1 MDHKNDQETPRA
13 SAPTLDPDA
22 FARNLALLIE
32 EGGKAMAAYLKPR
45 EDGKAREQMA
55 EDIADVVKTLSQVG
69 EYWMA
74 DPQRTLEAQ
83 ASLVKGYMDLWAQT
97 MRRMSGEPAEPVVKP
112 DAKDRRFA
120 HPEWSTNPFFDTMK
134 QMYLLTAGWA
144 EKLVR
149 DAETL
154 DAETKL
160 KANFYVRQLASA
172 ISPSNF
178 VLTNPELFH
187 ETLGSSADNL
197 VRGMQMLTEDI
208 TAGKGDLKIRQSDH
222 EEFEVGRNLAASA
235 GKVIFENELFQLI
248 QYAPATETVMSI
260 PLLVVP
266 PWINKFYVLDLTPE
280 KSFIKWMVDQGLT
293 VFVISWVNPE
303 AEHADKSFSD
313 YMRDGILTALKQ
325 IETVTG
331 EKRAHTVGYCVGGTL
346 LAVTLGYLSSN
357 NEDRI
362 ESATLLTTQ
371 IDFTHAGDLKVFV
384 GEEQIAKLE
393 ARMREQGYLEASK
406 MATAF
411 NLLRANDLVWPFV
424 VNNYLRGKKPFPFDI
439 LYWNSDSTRL
449 PAANH
454 AFYLRNCYLENKL
467 SKGLM
472 TIENTKIDL
481 SKVNIP
487 IYNLATRE
495 DHIAPAKSVFLGSQ
509 FFGAP
514 VKFVLA
520 GSGHIA
526 GVVNSP
532 LKQKYQYWTGDAPK
546 GDLDSWLTTAEEH
559 IGSWWPDWLA
569 WLSTMSGARVPAR
582 EPGGGKLTPIEDA
595 PGRYVKVRA

>member
-1 MDHKNDQETPRA
+1 MEHKKDQETPRA
-13 SAPTLDPDA
+13 PAPALDPDA
-22 FARNLALLIE
+22 FARNLALLVE
-32 EGGKAMAAYLKPR
+32 ESGKAMAAYLKPR

-83 ASLVKGYMDLWAQT
+83 ASLFKGYMDLWAQT
-97 MRRMSGEPAEPVVKP
+97 MRRMSGEPAEPVIKP

-120 HPEWSTNPFFDTMK
+120 HPEWSTNPFFDAMK
-134 QMYLLTAGWA
+134 QMYLLTASWG

-154 DAETKL
+154 DPETKL

-208 TAGKGDLKIRQSDH
+208 TAGKGDLKIRQSDTG
-222 EEFEVGRNLAASA
+222 EFEVGRNLAASA

-248 QYAPATETVMSI
+248 QYAPTTETVMSI

-266 PWINKFYVLDLTPE
+266 PWINKFYVLDLTPD

-303 AEHADKSFSD
+303 AEHAEKSFSD

-331 EKRAHTVGYCVGGTL
+331 EKRAHTIGYCVGGTL
-346 LAVTLGYLSSN
+346 LAVTLGYLAAK
-357 NEDRI
+357 NEDRV

-371 IDFTHAGDLKVFV
+371 IDFTHAGELKVFV
-384 GEEQIAKLE
+384 GEEQIAKVE

-411 NLLRANDLVWPFV
+411 NLLRANDLIWPFV

-472 TIENTKIDL
+472 TVENTKIDL

-532 LKQKYQYWTGDAPK
+532 LKPKYQYWTGDAPK
-546 GDLDSWLTTAEEH
+546 GDFESWLTSAEEH
-559 IGSWWPDWLA
+559 IGSWWPDWLT
-569 WLSTMSGARVPAR
+569 WLSNMSGERVPAR
-582 EPGGGKLTPIEDA
+582 EPGGGKLAPIEDA

>member
-1 MDHKNDQETPRA
+1 MDTKNDNK
-13 SAPTLDPDA
+13 APGTQAPAIDPDA
-22 FARNLALLIE
+22 FARNLARLVE
-32 EGGKAMAAYLKPR
+32 EGGKAMAAYLRPR
-45 EDGKAREQMA
+45 EDTKAQEKMA
-55 EDIADVVKTLSQVG
+55 DDIADVVKTLSQVA

-74 DPQRTLEAQ
+74 DPQRALEAQ
-83 ASLVKGYMDLWAQT
+83 NTLFKGYMELWSQT
-97 MRRMSGEPAEPVVKP
+97 MRKMAGETVAPVVQP

-134 QMYLLTAGWA
+134 QMYLLTSNWA
-144 EKLVR
+144 ETLVR
-149 DAETL
+149 DADTIDEQTR
-154 DAETKL
+154 L
-160 KANFYVRQLASA
+160 KANFYTRQLASA
-172 ISPSNF
+172 VSPSNF

-187 ETLGSSADNL
+187 ETLGTSGDNL

-208 TAGKGDLKIRQSDH
+208 TAGKGDLKIRQSDY
-222 EEFEVGRNLAASA
+222 EEFEVGRNLATTP
-235 GKVIFENELFQLI
+235 GKVIFENELFQLL
-248 QYAPATETVMSI
+248 QYAPTTETVMSI
-260 PLLVVP
+260 PVLIVP

-293 VFVISWVNPE
+293 VFVISWVNPD
-303 AEHADKSFSD
+303 ATHADKSFSH
-313 YMRDGILTALKQ
+313 YMHDGILKALDQ
-325 IETVTG
+325 IEMVTG
-331 EKRAHTVGYCVGGTL
+331 EKRAHTIGYCVGGTL
-346 LAVTLGYLSSN
+346 LAVTLGYLAAKAL
-357 NEDRI
+357 DRI

-371 IDFTHAGDLKVFV
+371 VDFTYAGELKVFV
-384 GEEQIAKLE
+384 GEDQIANLE
-393 ARMREQGYLEASK
+393 RQMKDSGYLEASR

-472 TIENTKIDL
+472 SIDDTRIDL
-481 SKVNIP
+481 GKINIP

-532 LKQKYQYWTGDAPK
+532 LKQKYQYWTGDTPK
-546 GDLDSWLTTAEEH
+546 GDLESWLKNAEKH
-559 IGSWWPDWLA
+559 AGSWWPDWLN
-569 WLSTMSGARVPAR
+569 WLSTMSGERVPAR
-582 EPGGGKLTPIEDA
+582 QPGGGKLPPIENA